1 MIVPLAATSSS
12 SRAPLVVALREAV
25 SHPPGEPRWPE
36 SGWSVL
42 HTHGVLRW
50 VLPASVGGDEADA
63 AALLAGCVD
72 LARGCLTTAFIYSQH
87 LAACQRLRA
96 AHHPTLWREWATRLS
111 SKPLLL
117 TVGVSH
123 LTTSRQHLGRP
134 AVLAVPDGPHFR
146 LTGEIPWVTAASR
159 AEAIVAG
166 ATLAD
171 GRQLLALIE
180 TTQPGV
186 RPAAAPAMVALSGS
200 LTSAVALDAV
210 LVSDDA
216 LIQQPVLSVMKT
228 GSGPT
233 AGSLT
238 TSALALGHTW
248 HLLDQLVHEARQRPD
263 VRSICD
269 PLLAQATR
277 LQTELFAAAQ
287 GDSPPPD
294 DTCGRPAPGPER
306 LRAKANSLV
315 LRTAQIALAISK
327 GSGFLESHPI
337 GRLTR
342 EALFFLVWSCPQ
354 PVLALNL
361 EQWLRDPE
369 EPL

>member
-1 MIVPLAATSSS
+1 MTVPVVASPSP
-12 SRAPLVVALREAV
+12 RAPLVEALREAV
-25 SHPPGEPRWPE
+25 GPQPGEPSWPE
-36 SGWSVL
+36 AGWSL
-42 HTHGVLRW
+42 LYGHEVLRW
-50 VLPASVGGDEADA
+50 ALPCSVGGVDA
-63 AALLAGCVD
+63 SAEMLLSGCVD
-72 LARGCLTTAFIYSQH
+72 LARGCLTTAFVYSQH

-96 AHHPTLWREWATRLS
+96 SPHPTLWLDWARRLAAE
-111 SKPLLL
+111 PLLL

-134 AVLAVPDGPHFR
+134 AVLAEPEGAHFR
-146 LTGEIPWVTAASR
+146 LTGEIPWVTAA
-159 AEAIVAG
+159 AQAQAIVAG

-180 TTQPGV
+180 TRQPKV
-186 RPAAAPAMVALSGS
+186 RPAPAPAMVALSGS
-200 LTSAVALDAV
+200 LTAAVALDGVVVAA
-210 LVSDDA
+210 DR
-216 LIQQPVLSVMKT
+216 LIQQPVLGVMKT

-248 HLLDQLVHEARQRPD
+248 HLLDQLVNETRLRPD
-263 VRSICD
+263 VQQVCD

-277 LQTELFAAAQ
+277 LQTDLLAAAR
-287 GDSPPPD
+287 GAPKPAD
-294 DTCGRPAPGPER
+294 DTCGKPAPGPER
-306 LRAKANSLV
+306 LRARANSLV

-327 GSGFLESHPI
+327 GSGFLQAHPI
-337 GRLTR
+337 SRLTR

-361 EQWLRDPE
+361 EQLLRDPE
-369 EPL
+369 DSP